1 MLGKKAV
8 KILISAFILAHLSLM
23 FLWDIPP
30 CSIKK
35 ILLEQTR
42 LGREAVIY
50 MRWAGLGHSWK
61 MFAPNVPQLSSRF
74 ESEITFRD
82 GTKKV
87 WVHSPAEDRG
97 FSRKFFTLRNCWQN
111 FFYGYPAAWPEVA
124 RYIARFHANP
134 ENPPTAVSITHL
146 IAVIP
151 PLDPGKPVPPVPNRY
166 EHPYRKS
173 LITYTV
179 SAKDLT

>member
-1 MLGKKAV
+1 MPGKRCV
-8 KILISAFILAHLSLM
+8 KILISAFIFVHLSLI

-30 CSIKK
+30 SSIQK

-42 LGREAVIY
+42 LGRKAVIY

-82 GTKKV
+82 GTKKI
-87 WVHSPAEDRG
+87 WVHSPAEDRR
-97 FSRKFFTLRNCWQN
+97 FSRKFFTLRNSWQN

-124 RYIARFHANP
+124 RYIARLHANP
-134 ENPPTAVSITHL
+134 GNPPRTVSISHL

-151 PLDPGKPVPPVPNRY
+151 PPGPGKTVPPVPDKY
-166 EHPYRKS
+166 EHPYRKR

-179 SAKDLT
+179 SAKDLS